1 MTGWRTRYWDRSGL
15 TEGRAAGYAYAE
27 IRRSSLN
34 LIEERNL
41 DPEVDRGGARRLV
54 EQAVK
59 EYSRRT
65 QVGRGRALRD
75 PSDMIERVLR
85 SIADY
90 GPLTELLS
98 RHDVEEVFIEGPRV
112 TFIDGAGRLQGL
124 KEPTT
129 VEENRQVVDRLLAGS
144 DRRLD
149 VSQPIVQARVMG
161 DSARLTAVIPPI
173 SDQLSVTLRRY
184 ALRRQ
189 SLDSLVELGSMP
201 PAAARFLAAAMQ
213 IECGVVV
220 SGPPGAGKTSLL
232 SALLDSCPPTRCIRC
247 CEEVR
252 ELHIPLV
259 HGSFYEARPPGL
271 DGKGEIS
278 LRVLVK
284 AVLAMRPDLI
294 VVGEVRGAEAFELT
308 RAANAGCGFACTVHA
323 NSAADALNA
332 LVSAALMAG
341 ENVSERVVRRVFAS
355 AIDLVVHV
363 DREALGEDRGG
374 PMRQVRE
381 IISVMP
387 GRRES
392 FSTSPLFCRTRL
404 GEPMNWVGDSLPGSL
419 VSRIERAT
427 GVGLGAILNG
437 EGPQR

>member
-1 MTGWRTRYWDRSGL
+1 MIDANSPQ
-15 TEGRAAGYAYAE
+15 YAYAK
-27 IRRSSLN
+27 IRGAALD
-34 LIEERNL
+34 LIEERSI
-41 DPEVDRGGARRLV
+41 DPQTDRRGARTLV
-54 EQAVK
+54 KRAVK
-59 EYSRRT
+59 DYCRRT
-65 QVGRGRALRD
+65 QVGLDRALRD
-75 PSDMIERVLR
+75 PDDMTERVLR

-90 GPLTELLS
+90 GPLTELLARS
-98 RHDVEEVFIEGPRV
+98 DVEEVFIEGPRV
-112 TFIDGAGRLQGL
+112 TFIDGGGRLRGL

-129 VEENRQVVDRLLAGS
+129 LEENRQVVDRLLAGS

-149 VSQPIVQARVMG
+149 ASQPIVQARVMG

-173 SDQLSVTLRRY
+173 ADRLSATLRRY

-189 SLDSLVELGSMP
+189 DLDSLVSLGSMT
-201 PAAARFLAAAMQ
+201 PAAARFLASAMQ
-213 IECGVVV
+213 TECGVIV

-232 SALLDSCPPTRCIRC
+232 SALLDACPPTRCIRC

-259 HGSFYEARPPGL
+259 HGSFYEARPAGL
-271 DGKGEIS
+271 DGSGEIS

-341 ENVSERVVRRVFAS
+341 ENVSEPVVRRVFAS
-355 AIDLVVHV
+355 AIDLVIHL
-363 DREALGEDRGG
+363 DRTALGEGLGGG
-374 PMRQVRE
+374 PLRQARE
-381 IISVMP
+381 IVAVVP
-387 GRRES
+387 GREGS
-392 FSTSPLFCRTRL
+392 FQIRDLFSRPQL
-404 GEPMNWVGDSLPGSL
+404 GEPMTWSGHFPPRALR
-419 VSRIERAT
+419 SRIEQAA
-427 GVGLGAILNG
+427 GVSMEKIMGDGGGA
-437 EGPQR
+437 Q

>member
-1 MTGWRTRYWDRSGL
+1 MTQGET
-15 TEGRAAGYAYAE
+15 AGYAYAE
-27 IRRSSLN
+27 IRRSSLH

-41 DPEVDRGGARRLV
+41 DPEADRHGARRLV

-59 EYSRRT
+59 EYARRT
-65 QVGRGRALRD
+65 QVGLGRALRD
-75 PSDMIERVLR
+75 PTDMTERVLR

-90 GPLTELLS
+90 GPLTELLARS
-98 RHDVEEVFIEGPRV
+98 DVEEVFIEGPRV
-112 TFIDGAGRLQGL
+112 TFIDGSGRLQGL

-129 VEENRQVVDRLLAGS
+129 LEENRQVVDRLLAGS

-149 VSQPIVQARVMG
+149 VSQPIVQARVMD

-189 SLDSLVELGSMP
+189 SLDSLVGLGSMP

-213 IECGVVV
+213 TECGVIV

-323 NSAADALNA
+323 NSAADALDA

-341 ENVSERVVRRVFAS
+341 ENVSERVVRRIFAS

-363 DREALGEDRGG
+363 DRKALGEGRGG

-381 IISVMP
+381 IVSVMP
-387 GRRES
+387 GRREP
-392 FSTSPLFCRTRL
+392 FSIQALFCRSRL
-404 GEPMNWVGDSLPGSL
+404 GEPMSWVGESPPEAL

-427 GVGLGAILNG
+427 GSALGAILG
-437 EGPQR
+437 SEGWPR

>member
-1 MTGWRTRYWDRSGL
+1 MSGRKSRHAYADIR
-15 TEGRAAGYAYAE
+15 RAA
-27 IRRSSLN
+27 LD
-34 LIEERNL
+34 LIDERGI
-41 DPEVDRGGARRLV
+41 DPQADRQGARRV
-54 EQAVK
+54 VSEAVK
-59 EYSRRT
+59 EYCRRT
-65 QVGRGRALRD
+65 QVGLARALRD
-75 PSDMIERVLR
+75 PDDMTERVLR

-90 GPLTELLS
+90 GPLTGLLARS
-98 RHDVEEVFIEGPRV
+98 DVEEVFIEGPRV
-112 TFIDGAGRLQGL
+112 TYIDGSGRLRGL

-129 VEENRQVVDRLLAGS
+129 LEENRQVVDRLLAGT

-149 VSQPIVQARVMG
+149 ASQPIVQARVMG
-161 DSARLTAVIPPI
+161 GAARLTAVIPPVA
-173 SDQLSVTLRRY
+173 DRLSVTLRRY

-189 SLDSLVELGSMP
+189 DLESLVELGSMT
-201 PAAARFLAAAMQ
+201 PAAARFLSSAMRT
-213 IECGVVV
+213 ECGVMV

-232 SALLDSCPPTRCIRC
+232 SALLDACPPTRCVRC

-271 DGKGEIS
+271 DGTGEIS

-323 NSAADALNA
+323 NSAADALEA

-341 ENVSERVVRRVFAS
+341 ENVGEQVVRRIFAS

-363 DREALGEDRGG
+363 DRAPLGEGRDGLL
-374 PMRQVRE
+374 RQVRE
-381 IISVMP
+381 IVSVAP
-387 GRRES
+387 GAEGS
-392 FSTSPLFCRTRL
+392 FSVCVLFARPRL
-404 GEPMNWVGDSLPGSL
+404 GEPMTWSGEFPSESLRTG
-419 VSRIERAT
+419 IERAA
-427 GVGLGAILNG
+427 GVPLVEIMDGRGAA
-437 EGPQR
+437 R